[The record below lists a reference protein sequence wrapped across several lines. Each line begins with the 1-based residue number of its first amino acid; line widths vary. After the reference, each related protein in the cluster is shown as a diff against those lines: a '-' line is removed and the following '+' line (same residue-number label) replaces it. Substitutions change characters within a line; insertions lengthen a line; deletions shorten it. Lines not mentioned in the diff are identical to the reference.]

1 MFKEKKKQTAKSE
14 ATRKKILET
23 ALDLFR
29 AEGFDDVTMRD
40 IATKADMALG
50 AAYYY
55 FPSKEALVVAYYE
68 HVQAEHT
75 KRYREAVAEGKPG
88 LKQRLSIA
96 LHTKIDII
104 QDDRKFLA
112 APFRYT
118 GTPDHPLSFLGPA
131 TAGIRAEAVDVF
143 REVVA
148 DEDLPADLE
157 QLLPVALWSMHMGV
171 MLFFLYDKSA
181 AAKKTRKLIDNA
193 VDFTVKFIAAA
204 KFPLFK
210 PIRNRVIDALKEAEL
225 MPA

>member
-1 MFKEKKKQTAKSE
+1 MFKAKSKQTAKSE
-14 ATRKKILET
+14 ATKKKILET
-23 ALDLFR
+23 ALNLFR
-29 AEGFDDVTMRD
+29 EKGFDDVTMRD
-40 IATKADMALG
+40 IAQDAEMALG

-75 KRYREAVAEGKPG
+75 RQYREAVAAGKPNM
-88 LKQRLSIA
+88 KQRLSIA
-96 LHTKIDII
+96 LHSKIDII

-131 TAGIRAEAVDVF
+131 TAGIRGEAIDVF
-143 REVVA
+143 REVIA
-148 DEDLPADLE
+148 GEDFPADLE
-157 QLLPVALWSMHMGV
+157 KILPVALWAMHMGV
-171 MLFFLYDKSA
+171 MLYFLYDKSA
-181 AAKKTRKLIDNA
+181 GAKKTRRLIDNA

-210 PIRNRVIDALKEAEL
+210 PIRSRVIDALKEADL

>member
-1 MFKEKKKQTAKSE
+1 MFKEKSKQTAKSE
-14 ATRKKILET
+14 ATRRKILET
-23 ALDLFR
+23 ALELFR
-29 AEGFDDVTMRD
+29 TRGFDEVTMRD
-40 IATKADMALG
+40 IAKDAKMALG

-75 KRYREAVAEGKPG
+75 RRYREAVASGKPG
-88 LKQRLSIA
+88 LKQRLGAA

-104 QDDRKFLA
+104 EGDRKFLA

-131 TAGIRAEAVDVF
+131 TAYLRKEAIDVF

-148 DEDLPADLE
+148 DEDLPADLA
-157 QLLPVALWSMHMGV
+157 QLLPVALWSLHMGV
-171 MLFFLYDKSA
+171 MLYFLYDNSSGY
-181 AAKKTRKLIDNA
+181 KKTRRLIDNS
-193 VDFTVKFIAAA
+193 VDFTVKFISAA